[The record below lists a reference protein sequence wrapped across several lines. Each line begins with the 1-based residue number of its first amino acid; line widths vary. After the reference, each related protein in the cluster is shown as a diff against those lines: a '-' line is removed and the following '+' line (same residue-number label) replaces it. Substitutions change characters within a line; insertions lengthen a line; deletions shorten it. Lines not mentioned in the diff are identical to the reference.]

1 MRSKRGYGQFCPV
14 ARASELVAVRW
25 MPLVLRELLAGSRRF
40 AELRRGIPLITPAM
54 LSKRLRELV
63 DAGVV
68 ERSAS
73 GGSEPPTEYRL
84 THAGEELKP
93 VIDAL
98 GLWGQ
103 RWAPQQL
110 GRDEVDPE
118 LLMWITRRRL
128 RCDALPCAR
137 AVLLFEFPDV
147 PIAVRRF
154 WLVIDRGEVDL
165 CLRSPG
171 HEVDLSIVTGIRT
184 LVAVYLGEVDPADA
198 VRSSAIVLRGSRALQ
213 RTFPAW
219 CARSAFAAAALR
231 RPARPPGRVRPAI
244 AAARDDRPRAEAA
257 SATPGSGR

>member
-1 MRSKRGYGQFCPV
+1 
-14 ARASELVAVRW
+14 
-25 MPLVLRELLAGSRRF
+25 MPLVVRELLAGSRHF
-40 AELRRGIPLITPAM
+40 AELRRGIPLITPAV
-54 LSKRLRELV
+54 LSQRLKELV

-68 ERSAS
+68 ERSS
-73 GGSEPPTEYRL
+73 SDGSDPRSEYRL
-84 THAGEELKP
+84 TQAGEELRP
-93 VIDAL
+93 VIGAL

-171 HEVDLSIVTGIRT
+171 REVDLSLTCAIRT

-198 VRSSAIVLRGSRALQ
+198 VRSGAIVLRGSRGLQ

-219 CARSAFAAAALR
+219 CARSAYAGAALR
-231 RPARPPGRVRPAI
+231 RRAPGRPERPAAGAARDERPPAGDA
-244 AAARDDRPRAEAA
+244 AAARA
-257 SATPGSGR
+257 PGR